1 MGGPQPPISCYYV
14 HWEGNVLI
22 ELFEIVYGTTGQCLS
37 EGIFTNNFILRVIFI
52 LASLLALGLYLKRL
66 PKKSR
71 YEKRLQVM
79 YYIVLSFFLIIF
91 LSPILS
97 ILINK
102 IIFIRKYGWYGD
114 KNYTNTTLIDLLLK
128 AF

>member
-1 MGGPQPPISCYYV
+1 MGGPQPPIPCYAL
-14 HWEGNVLI
+14 HWKGNVLI
-22 ELFEIVYGTTGQCLS
+22 ELFEIIYGITRQCLS
-37 EGIFTNNFILRVIFI
+37 EGTFTNNFILRVIFI
-52 LASLLALGLYLKRL
+52 LASLLVLGLYVKRL
-66 PKKSR
+66 PKKR
-71 YEKRLQVM
+71 TYKKRLQIM
-79 YYIVLSFFLIIF
+79 YYITLSFFLIIF

-114 KNYTNTTLIDLLLK
+114 KNYTDTTLFDLLIK